1 MAREI
6 GKVVKIND
14 DGIDIKIPTGEGCLS
29 CSAKSACNFSGPA
42 SAYRSLTLPYQMDI
56 QVGDMVTIE
65 YQDSAQN
72 LSALI
77 IFGSP
82 ILLFLISYLLI
93 KNYFKIPNGE
103 IWAIGITV
111 ILYVITIIFSNRLFA
126 HSPNFQ
132 PKIINIQK
140 SGTGGIG
147 EMKSFKINH

>member
-1 MAREI
+1 
-6 GKVVKIND
+6 
-14 DGIDIKIPTGEGCLS
+14 
-29 CSAKSACNFSGPA
+29 
-42 SAYRSLTLPYQMDI
+42 MDI